1 MQGSWDKA
9 VLEFNKLTKAAGF
22 IGILYQNSYFGDFKE
37 KHFQIKSKF
46 SKGNNQNEDVYLMV
60 AKYYINS
67 EIYTKFS
74 VESAGILVQ
83 QRNAQLAEI
92 KKQYK
97 QKIQKVEKFAKDLLH
112 KNTGN
117 NSKFIKPFSFTV
129 FSWRNSSNA

>member
-1 MQGSWDKA
+1 LQGSWDKA

-92 KKQYK
+92 KK
-97 QKIQKVEKFAKDLLH
+97 
-112 KNTGN
+112 
-117 NSKFIKPFSFTV
+117 
-129 FSWRNSSNA
+129 

>member
-1 MQGSWDKA
+1 M
-9 VLEFNKLTKAAGF
+9 
-22 IGILYQNSYFGDFKE
+22 
-37 KHFQIKSKF
+37 
-46 SKGNNQNEDVYLMV
+46 KGNNQNEDVYLMV

-117 NSKFIKPFSFTV
+117 NSKFVKPFSFTV